1 MIQFPRSAFPEFDDL
16 VRQEDRSIDVLADAH
31 DVDGHDIGRL
41 TADPPHDDP
50 DSDQPDEGSR

>member
-1 MIQFPRSAFPEFDDL
+1 MIRFPRLACPQFDDL
-16 VRQEDRSIDVLADAH
+16 VRYEDRSIDVLADPH

-50 DSDQPDEGSR
+50 DRDQPDEGPR